1 MTTEKAQEDE
11 TSVAVLHYKAFH
23 SYSGLKHHL
32 LPLPTDPSPKISS
45 LIYTPSSGTLSLQL
59 CSCTVNSLAQPL
71 DLENNTK
78 KIIFQMDSSSVV
90 PEWPHKQLCQ
100 HNWCSLVRGR
110 IRQHR
115 EEATALAEGA
125 HSVTA
130 L

>member
-1 MTTEKAQEDE
+1 
-11 TSVAVLHYKAFH
+11 
-23 SYSGLKHHL
+23 
-32 LPLPTDPSPKISS
+32 
-45 LIYTPSSGTLSLQL
+45 
-59 CSCTVNSLAQPL
+59 
-71 DLENNTK
+71 
-78 KIIFQMDSSSVV
+78 MDSSSVV

-110 IRQHR
+110 IRQQR